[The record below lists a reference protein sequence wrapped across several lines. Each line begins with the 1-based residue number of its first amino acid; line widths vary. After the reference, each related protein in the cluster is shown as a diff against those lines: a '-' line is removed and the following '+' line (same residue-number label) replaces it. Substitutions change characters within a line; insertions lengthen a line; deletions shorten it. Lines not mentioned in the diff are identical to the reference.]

1 VFGAMELTGRLIP
14 AFRKRH
20 FGRIVFVS
28 ASNSNGFGYPF
39 LGPGNA
45 SKAALEVLA
54 TTLKRELKGTGI
66 SVSTVCPGEL
76 PTRLLTNM
84 LGYSQHVF
92 SLDNSA
98 HARTYRLLKEKFS
111 RAAGADAAKTLRPI
125 AAAIARILASGS
137 PPRRIVAPLTAKL
150 HYLAHAALP
159 ERLQDALL
167 FDKMK
172 KGMGIDL

>member
-1 VFGAMELTGRLIP
+1 
-14 AFRKRH
+14 
-20 FGRIVFVS
+20 
-28 ASNSNGFGYPF
+28 
-39 LGPGNA
+39 
-45 SKAALEVLA
+45 
-54 TTLKRELKGTGI
+54 
-66 SVSTVCPGEL
+66 
-76 PTRLLTNM
+76 M